1 MDNEPLWAP
10 SPARVAATSMDRF
23 IRSAGFDGYEDT
35 WRWSIDQP
43 EEFWAKVWI
52 DCAMVGSPGTQVVG
66 GSSSMPTTLFFPDA
80 TTSVAEQMLRGIGDD
95 RAEAVVA
102 LDESGNRRSLSWSAL
117 RSSVAGLAAAL
128 HAAGVG
134 PGDRVAAWL
143 PNGIEALV
151 AMLGAAS
158 IGAVFSSSSPDF
170 GTQGVLDRFGQIEPK
185 VLFAA
190 AGYTYG
196 GKFFD
201 CLGRLAEIRRGLP
214 TVTHCIVV
222 GAGDELPAGAID
234 WPEFVSAGHE
244 EPFVPQRFPFDHP
257 WYILYSSGTT
267 GVPKC
272 IVHRTGGV
280 LIQHLKEHQ
289 LQCDIRPGDRVF
301 YFTTTG
307 WMMWNWLVS
316 ALGSGATIV
325 LYDGSPAHPTMD
337 ALFDIVDGE
346 RITLLG
352 TSAKFIDALR
362 KGEVRPIES
371 HDLSTLRTICS
382 TGSPLSVE
390 GYRYVY
396 ESVKAEVHLAS
407 ITGGTDLCAT
417 FIACD
422 PTSAVYAGE
431 IQRPTLGMATDAVD
445 SDGVSL
451 ADRPGVAGELVCT
464 KPFPS
469 MPLGFWKDGTDGF
482 PNPLQPGPRYV
493 STYFEGVA
501 GVWTHGDYA
510 SWTSHGGMVIHGR
523 SDATLNPGGVR
534 IGTAEIYRAVE
545 QLDDVVE
552 SLVFAQDWE
561 DDVRIVLL
569 VRLAEGVEL
578 DEALRAE
585 IRRRIRAA
593 CTPRHVPAVI
603 AAVDDLPRTRS
614 NKLVEIAV
622 AQAVNGHPVRN
633 TEAIANPESIAAI
646 VALDTLRS

>member
-1 MDNEPLWAP
+1 
-10 SPARVAATSMDRF
+10 
-23 IRSAGFDGYEDT
+23 
-35 WRWSIDQP
+35 
-43 EEFWAKVWI
+43 
-52 DCAMVGSPGTQVVG
+52 
-66 GSSSMPTTLFFPDA
+66 
-80 TTSVAEQMLRGIGDD
+80 
-95 RAEAVVA
+95 
-102 LDESGNRRSLSWSAL
+102 
-117 RSSVAGLAAAL
+117 
-128 HAAGVG
+128 
-134 PGDRVAAWL
+134 
-143 PNGIEALV
+143 
-151 AMLGAAS
+151 
-158 IGAVFSSSSPDF
+158 
-170 GTQGVLDRFGQIEPK
+170 
-185 VLFAA
+185 
-190 AGYTYG
+190 
-196 GKFFD
+196 
-201 CLGRLAEIRRGLP
+201 
-214 TVTHCIVV
+214 
-222 GAGDELPAGAID
+222 
-234 WPEFVSAGHE
+234 
-244 EPFVPQRFPFDHP
+244 
-257 WYILYSSGTT
+257 
-267 GVPKC
+267 
-272 IVHRTGGV
+272 
-280 LIQHLKEHQ
+280 
-289 LQCDIRPGDRVF
+289 
-301 YFTTTG
+301 
-307 WMMWNWLVS
+307 
-316 ALGSGATIV
+316 
-325 LYDGSPAHPTMD
+325 
-337 ALFDIVDGE
+337 
-346 RITLLG
+346 
-352 TSAKFIDALR
+352 
-362 KGEVRPIES
+362 ES